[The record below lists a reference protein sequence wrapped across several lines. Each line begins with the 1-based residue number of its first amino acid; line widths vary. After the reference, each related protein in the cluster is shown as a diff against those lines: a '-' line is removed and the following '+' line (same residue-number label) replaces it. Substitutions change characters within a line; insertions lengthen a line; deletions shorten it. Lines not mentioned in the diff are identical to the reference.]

1 MEHNET
7 IVDTGIVIN
16 DIKVSAYI
24 IPTSSPE
31 SDGTIA
37 WSKTTLVLT
46 EIRAGGH
53 TGIGYTYANI
63 AAATIIDSMLK
74 EVVNGMPVMDV
85 PMITTRMVQCIR
97 NEGTCGVAMMAVSAV
112 DNALWD
118 LKAKILGLSLC
129 TLLGKATEKMLVY
142 GSGGFTSDTQEQLQQ
157 QLSGWVNAG
166 IKHVKIK
173 IGHSSYTPSI
183 QTGDEYRVRQAR
195 KAIGDAKLFID
206 ANGAYTVKE
215 AVEKA
220 YRFAEYD
227 VCWFEEPVSSDD
239 LDGLHDLRNHMP
251 AALQVAAGEYGY
263 HLPYFKKMLNAGA
276 VDVLQADATRC
287 GGITGF
293 LKAGQLAEA
302 YGLPFSSHC
311 APSIHL
317 HAALSLPSFYIAEYF
332 YDHTRIEKMLF
343 DGFRAAENG
352 FMTPDESRPGLGIEF
367 KHKDAATYKL

>member
-7 IVDTGIVIN
+7 IVDTGIVID
-16 DIKVSAYI
+16 DIKVSAYT

-37 WSKTTLVLT
+37 WNKTTLVLT
-46 EIRAGGH
+46 EIRAGGY

-118 LKAKILGLSLC
+118 VKAKILELPLC

-142 GSGGFTSDTQEQLQQ
+142 GSGGFTSYTQEQLQQ
-157 QLSGWVNAG
+157 QLSDWVKAG

-173 IGHSSYTPSI
+173 VGRSP
-183 QTGDEYRVRQAR
+183 DRDPDRVKQAR
-195 KAIGDAKLFID
+195 EVIGDAKLFVD
-206 ANGAYTVKE
+206 ANGACTVKQ

-220 YRFAEYD
+220 HQFAEHD
-227 VCWFEEPVSSDD
+227 ICWFEEPVSSDD
-239 LDGLHDLRNHMP
+239 LDGLHYIRNHTP
-251 AALQVAAGEYGY
+251 AAIQVAAGEYGY

-302 YGLPFSSHC
+302 YGVPFSSHC

-343 DGFRAAENG
+343 DGFRTAENG